1 MTDRSPG
8 MIPYTEDI
16 QKDILAN
23 KTARGDHFPPI
34 DQKRVVY
41 STQPSVTFTAPPAES
56 SDDNIYN
63 DSNCAI
69 HDAITEI
76 NLNMQEVVAKNN
88 PPPPPSVPLSVDYD
102 ANINTQAS
110 PAPVPVNTDRLEAK
124 LRLLTMKYTDND
136 TVGIFEVQPDIK
148 SILGLPI
155 KVKAEALCNL
165 LKSNSD
171 KLSDSLD
178 VVNRQACWPEQY
190 KFTSWVTYFMYHL
203 YILTTLK

>member
-1 MTDRSPG
+1 MLTQFTKISKYHGSWLQIMTDSSPG
-8 MIPYTEDI
+8 MIPYTADI
-16 QKDILAN
+16 QKDVIAK
-23 KTARGDHFPPI
+23 KTALGDHLPPI

-41 STQPSVTFTAPPAES
+41 STQPSVTFIAPPAES
-56 SDDNIYN
+56 SDDNIDN

-76 NLNMQEVVAKNN
+76 NLKMQEVVAKNN

-102 ANINTQAS
+102 ANINAQAS
-110 PAPVPVNTDRLEAK
+110 PAPVPVNTDHLEVK

-155 KVKAEALCNL
+155 KVKA
-165 LKSNSD
+165 
-171 KLSDSLD
+171 
-178 VVNRQACWPEQY
+178 
-190 KFTSWVTYFMYHL
+190 
-203 YILTTLK
+203 